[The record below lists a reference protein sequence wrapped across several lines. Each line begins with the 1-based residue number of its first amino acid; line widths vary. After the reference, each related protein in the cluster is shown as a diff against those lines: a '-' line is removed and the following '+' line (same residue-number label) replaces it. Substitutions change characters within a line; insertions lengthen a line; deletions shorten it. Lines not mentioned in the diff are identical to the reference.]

1 MSSSQKIAK
10 NTIYLYLRLFVVML
24 ISLYTVRVLMSELGI
39 DGFGIFNVVAGFVTM
54 LGFIGTTMSTGIQRF
69 FNYEMG
75 KNGEKSAIEVY
86 SAALKIQLVCAIFI
100 LVAFETIG
108 LWYVNNVMNLPEE
121 RINEVNWLYQFAIGS
136 LIVNVLVVPFN
147 AFAISKEHMDFYA
160 ILSSIEAIGKL
171 GIVFTLTYFATYK
184 LAAYGFLLLILAL
197 INFLGYYIFCRIKY
211 PWLKFAHK
219 TDRNLVRPILQ
230 FSGWN
235 AVSAMSNLG
244 KGQGVSLLL
253 NYFFGVTV
261 NAANA
266 IVTQIY
272 SAVQL
277 FSINICTAFRPQLTE
292 RYAKG
297 EMDKTKA
304 MFFLMSKVTYVM
316 VFTICVPL
324 CLKLN
329 YVLNVWLGD
338 NIPEFTNE
346 FTILT
351 LLTVLIGAMNTP
363 ISLVIY
369 ANGNI
374 RDYILTY
381 SSICLCLPL
390 GWFAFKFGAPAVFV
404 FGIIAFLM
412 CIIQILSL
420 ILLKR
425 AIVYSICNY
434 IKEVLLPI
442 VYLSI
447 LMPMLPLCYTYFNRN
462 NTFISFVIVIVL
474 SGLSA
479 LASFYFIML
488 NRLQRAYIN
497 NVVFKIINR
506 IKRYYIFDNLIV

>member
-1 MSSSQKIAK
+1 
-10 NTIYLYLRLFVVML
+10 
-24 ISLYTVRVLMSELGI
+24 MSELGI

-75 KNGEKSAIEVY
+75 KNGEESAIEVY
-86 SAALKIQLVCAIFI
+86 SAALKIQLVCAVFI
-100 LVAFETIG
+100 LVTFETIG
-108 LWYVNNVMNLPEE
+108 LWYVNNVMNLPEG
-121 RINEVNWLYQFAIGS
+121 RINEVNWLYQFAVVS
-136 LIVNVLVVPFN
+136 LLINVLVVPFN
-147 AFAISKEHMDFYA
+147 AFVISKEHMDFYA

-171 GIVFTLTYFATYK
+171 GIVFALTYFVTYK
-184 LAAYGFLLLILAL
+184 LAVYGFLLLIIAL
-197 INFLGYYIFCRIKY
+197 INFLGYHMFCRIKY
-211 PWLKFAHK
+211 PWLKYVHK
-219 TDRNLVRPILQ
+219 TSRNLIRSILQ

-235 AVSAMSNLG
+235 AVSAMSSLC
-244 KGQGVSLLL
+244 KVQGVNLLL

-292 RYAKG
+292 GYAKG
-297 EMDKTKA
+297 EMNKTKS
-304 MFFLMSKVTYVM
+304 MFFFMSKITYVM
-316 VFTICVPL
+316 VFTICIPL
-324 CLKLN
+324 CLKLD
-329 YVLNVWLGD
+329 YILKLWLGD

-351 LLTVLIGAMNTP
+351 LLTVLIGSMNTP

-381 SSICLCLPL
+381 SSICLCVPL
-390 GWFAFKFGAPAVFV
+390 GWLAFKFGAPAVSV
-404 FGIIAFLM
+404 FGIIASLM

-420 ILLKR
+420 LLLKR
-425 AIVYSICNY
+425 AMVYSIRNY

-442 VYLSI
+442 VCLSI
-447 LMPMLPLCYTYFNRN
+447 LMPMLPLCYVCFDGN
-462 NTFISFVIVIVL
+462 NSFISFVFVIVL

-479 LASFYFIML
+479 LVSFYFIML
-488 NRLQRAYIN
+488 NRSQRTYIN
-497 NVVFKIINR
+497 NIVFKIIKR
-506 IKRYYIFDNLIV
+506 IKR